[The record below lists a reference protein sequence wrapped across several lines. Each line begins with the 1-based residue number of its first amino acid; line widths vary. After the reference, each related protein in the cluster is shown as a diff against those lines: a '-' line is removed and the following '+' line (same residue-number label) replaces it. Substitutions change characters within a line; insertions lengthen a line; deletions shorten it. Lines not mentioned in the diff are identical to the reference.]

1 MAHIERMKLQMLIE
15 KLLAS
20 EVGSSSSRRQKPMSG
35 KNEFP
40 EGTERGKVL
49 GKWIFRGKS

>member
-20 EVGSSSSRRQKPMSG
+20 EVGDARAGG
-35 KNEFP
+35 KN
-40 EGTERGKVL
+40 R
-49 GKWIFRGKS
+49 